1 MKKSLLTLA
10 ILGTATLSAH
20 AGIVLYGEVDAGFS
34 LNHAKTTF
42 TSGQPTIMPVMPD
55 DYHAPTFKKIQTRGL
70 SGNGDVI
77 PRYLGNHSARSNS
90 FKFSNGLLSANK
102 IGLRG
107 EEDINGMTVG
117 FKLENSFNLSS
128 GDLSTPSKIFD
139 REARLYV
146 RNNFGELALGRFGGL
161 GSAAGSY
168 DIFFENA
175 DAFDG
180 GDNLIPWAYATTGR
194 MDNSIAYQ
202 SPEVMG
208 LQGTLM
214 YSFNKDGEQKDKAK
228 DNNRYA
234 GAALTYKHDRFTLVG
249 SAEVLLRDRE
259 TKDFY
264 KGTFDEYG
272 YPLGDCPLD
281 KSVDYKNGYMFNLGG
296 NVDFGNFKLFAGGQ
310 ISRHVN
316 LDEIQTGFSEQDRKH
331 AFVPTTED
339 KQYFSPEEFDI
350 FADHFSTYYGQMQ
363 FNGHALS
370 VGSSI
375 PIHQDTLTIGAYYG
389 SYKTAGHQELP
400 NYLGAYNLEFSFP
413 ALKKGKIKTFGI
425 AARLEHPL
433 SKRTTLYT
441 GAGYGETRFQ
451 YSYVDE
457 YDTTHSLDCTAKL
470 KHRVGQIYFGLN
482 HKF

>member
-34 LNHAKTTF
+34 YNHLKTTF
-42 TSGQPTIMPVMPD
+42 TNQERASSSSLGVGGDSEHRLAPGETPPD
-55 DYHAPTFKKIQTRGL
+55 FSYH
-70 SGNGDVI
+70 
-77 PRYLGNHSARSNS
+77 SNS
-90 FKFSNGLLSANK
+90 FKFSDGLLSANK

-107 EEDINGMTVG
+107 EEDINGLTVG
-117 FKLENSFNLSS
+117 FKLENGFNLSS
-128 GDLSTPSKIFD
+128 GDLSTPGKIFD

-146 RNNFGELALGRFGGL
+146 RNDFGELALGRFGGL

-168 DIFFENA
+168 DVFFENA

-180 GDNLIPWAYATTGR
+180 GDNLIPWAYAATGR

-214 YSFNKDGEQKDKAK
+214 YSFNKDGEQKDKVK
-228 DNNRYA
+228 DNDRYA

-264 KGTFDEYG
+264 KTIENDDPDIGPQQRFAK
-272 YPLGDCPLD
+272 P
-281 KSVDYKNGYMFNLGG
+281 VDYKNGSIFNLGG
-296 NVDFGNFKLFAGGQ
+296 NMDFDTFKVFAGVQ
-310 ISRHVN
+310 WSRHVN
-316 LDEIQTGFSEQDRKH
+316 LDEIQTGFSEQDRSMFFTN
-331 AFVPTTED
+331 ALRIA
-339 KQYFSPEEFDI
+339 KQELENNTDATYPEFTDENIRLSSSYNAAALGLF
-350 FADHFSTYYGQMQ
+350 Q
-363 FNGHALS
+363 FNGYAASL
-370 VGSSI
+370 GSII
-375 PIHQDTLTIGAYYG
+375 PIKGDTLTLAGYFG
-389 SYKTAGHQELP
+389 SYKTAGNQQVATNLLKSPSLVLP
-400 NYLGAYNLEFSFP
+400 MFDKS
-413 ALKKGKIKTFGI
+413 KVKTFGI

-441 GAGYGETRFQ
+441 GAGYGETRFR
-451 YSYVDE
+451 
-457 YDTTHSLDCTAKL
+457 YDYGNSEVKPYGTAKL
-470 KHRVGQIYFGLN
+470 KHRVGQVYLGLN

>member
-20 AGIVLYGEVDAGFS
+20 AGIVMYGEVDAGLAF
-34 LNHAKTTF
+34 NHSKTSF
-42 TSGQPTIMPVMPD
+42 TSETIELLEADGNRGFNGPYTEPNL
-55 DYHAPTFKKIQTRGL
+55 APF
-70 SGNGDVI
+70 S
-77 PRYLGNHSARSNS
+77 YRSNS
-90 FKFSNGLLSANK
+90 FKFSDGLLDANK
-102 IGLRG
+102 VGLRG
-107 EEDINGMTVG
+107 EEDINGLTVG
-117 FKLENSFNLSS
+117 FKLENGFNLSS
-128 GDLSTPSKIFD
+128 GDLSTPDKIFD

-146 RNNFGELALGRFGGL
+146 RNDFGELALGRFGGL

-168 DIFFENA
+168 DVFFENA

-202 SPEVMG
+202 SPEIMG

-234 GAALTYKHDRFTLVG
+234 GAALTYKQDRFTLVG

-264 KGTFDEYG
+264 KTIKYDDSLYG
-272 YPLGDCPLD
+272 ESNRFLD
-281 KSVDYKNGYMFNLGG
+281 PVDYKNGCIFNLGG
-296 NVDFGNFKLFAGGQ
+296 NIDFDTFKLFAGGQ

-316 LDEIQTGFSEQDRKH
+316 LNEIQTSFTEENRRNVVRQGLEGYNEDIPSEKMAQN
-331 AFVPTTED
+331 
-339 KQYFSPEEFDI
+339 
-350 FADHFSTYYGQMQ
+350 ADYYSAYAGLFQ
-363 FNGHALS
+363 FNGYALS
-370 VGSSI
+370 LGSTI
-375 PIHQDTLTIGAYYG
+375 PIHRDTLTIGGYFG
-389 SYKTAGHQELP
+389 SYKTAGHQEFP
-400 NYLGAYNLEFSFP
+400 RNYGLELTYMP
-413 ALKKGKIKTFGI
+413 LAMTQGKIKTFGM

-441 GAGYGETRFQ
+441 GAGYGESRFH
-451 YSYVDE
+451 YSYFD
-457 YDTTHSLDCTAKL
+457 DAPSILATCTSKI